1 MTRLWASRWHAPLVA
16 VIISELLLQF
26 GLRSGLLL
34 ANAKAIVQTV
44 SQFYAF
50 EMQRGAAPRLML
62 TANEFLR

>member
-1 MTRLWASRWHAPLVA
+1 MTRLWAFRWHAPLLA

-34 ANAKAIVQTV
+34 ANAEAIVQTV

-50 EMQRGAAPRLML
+50 EMQHCAA
-62 TANEFLR
+62 AHVDSK